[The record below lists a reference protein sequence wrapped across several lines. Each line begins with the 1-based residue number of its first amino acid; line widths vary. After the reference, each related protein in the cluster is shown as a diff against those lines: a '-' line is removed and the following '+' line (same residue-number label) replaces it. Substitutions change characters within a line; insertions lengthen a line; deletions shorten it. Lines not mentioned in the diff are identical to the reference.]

1 MSELYHIKK
10 KNDKGGFEVDQP
22 NPFKTGNGKTI
33 GSAMS
38 SLETLGKKAKNTI
51 DRMQSSSD
59 YQKVKLAQQAKKSSS
74 SNNQPLVSK
83 VGSSISKLGSTVS
96 NKSQRIA
103 TSAKAAKKLD
113 DMKTYADESEKDI
126 MDNPPKKLR
135 KKLNPT
141 KLKEIVGPK
150 RR

>member
-10 KNDKGGFEVDQP
+10 KK
-22 NPFKTGNGKTI
+22 NPFDETESKNVLTF
-33 GSAMS
+33 GSSIS
-38 SLETLGKKAKNTI
+38 SMGKKAKNTI

-74 SNNQPLVSK
+74 SNDQPFVSK
-83 VGSSISKLGSTVS
+83 VGSSVSKLGSTVS
-96 NKSQRIA
+96 SKSQGIA

-113 DMKTYADESEKDI
+113 DMKSYADEAEKDM

>member
-10 KNDKGGFEVDQP
+10 KKSSFDETESKSISTF
-22 NPFKTGNGKTI
+22 
-33 GSAMS
+33 GSSIS
-38 SLETLGKKAKNTI
+38 SMGKKAKNI
-51 DRMQSSSD
+51 VDRIQSSSD
-59 YQKVKLAQQAKKSSS
+59 FQKVKIAQKVKKDQKDSDG
-74 SNNQPLVSK
+74 PFISK
-83 VGSSISKLGSTVS
+83 GLNSIKNIGSSVG
-96 NKSQRIA
+96 NKASGYA

-113 DMKTYADESEKDI
+113 DMKTYADEAEKDM

-150 RR
+150 KRG